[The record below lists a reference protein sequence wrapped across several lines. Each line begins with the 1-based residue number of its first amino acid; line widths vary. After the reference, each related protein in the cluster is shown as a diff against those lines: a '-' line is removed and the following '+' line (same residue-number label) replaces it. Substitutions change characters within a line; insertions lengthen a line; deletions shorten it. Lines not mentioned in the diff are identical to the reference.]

1 MRKTSGVLNTP
12 RTWSLSV
19 RRLMDC
25 ILLSLKSLKRRS
37 NLSILRST
45 TADMVEDCAELQP
58 PGTLNEHH
66 SVPAIARNIPSIG
79 MHASRSMKMKF

>member
-1 MRKTSGVLNTP
+1 
-12 RTWSLSV
+12 
-19 RRLMDC
+19 MDC
-25 ILLSLKSLKRRS
+25 ILLSLTSLKSLSSRS
-37 NLSILRST
+37 MRRST